1 MKNIKFALIALVA
14 LFVPA
19 FAEQR
24 DPIQYHIDLDEKQP
38 DLRVTHPIQWVY
50 YDGNRNKGTY
60 IDIKE
65 DVMAKRPILDKD
77 GKEIK
82 RIYGDMDIIGATISK
97 PTNGGYDYNPITK
110 LWSGTLTYILPENDD
125 PAHFSYNSAKSTFD
139 FSKKP
144 TELERNNIDGSK
156 VIFARLYW
164 AGGIS
169 SWYGAKAQD
178 VNGLRKDYFSEIRGF
193 NTIKFLT
200 PDGKQ
205 HSINAKPQDVF
216 WYGSYSWVNT
226 SAKGGMYFM
235 YQASADVTDIVKK
248 SLTKDQR
255 TFIAGNIKSSTSAP
269 GWIETYRNGNW
280 SGRYDNRP
288 NLAPHYGG
296 WALIIVYDFGE
307 NESKNIK
314 PKSINI
320 YDGLKVLDPNSSC
333 PNLVSKRTLLH
344 FTDFY
349 TPPSGPVNSTL
360 AVLTFGAKKE
370 TGSED
375 IQVWRDNKYES
386 VTSNGNMS
394 GQQLNSTITKFGT
407 NINSG
412 RTYNNQMDL
421 DIFDISGKIGNA
433 ETEAWVNIIAKS
445 EWKLD
450 KDKEDAG
457 YKLSSK
463 NCESWKYGVPPARIY
478 AERANVGLVAFSTEL
493 YSPKVCY
500 EETLF
505 TKNQAGVFEEV
516 STDSKSHTQ
525 VNKDSILR
533 TQVAIKN
540 LGNES
545 AEKLTVTAS
554 LDPKSSEYEPQ
565 TTHMVLSAK
574 SDATF
579 TVGALNP
586 DNTNFQKSSKNLLTF
601 AVGKD
606 AGRIGESNQGGTI
619 DLTNQA
625 FIQYDSKLKQT
636 DDFNAT
642 IYRASFTNSAL
653 NLSFEGKIERCQE
666 KQYYLKVID
675 VPNIN
680 NFRAVNKNFT
690 GDVKD
695 SKNLYTQ
702 IANRNF
708 DIKIVHFGEET
719 TPGVVKPAKTNMDTK
734 VKVDIRTS
742 CEATGTSVYSKEV
755 EFKKGKDGTAIV
767 DLKGVLIEQAYSNLY
782 VQLSFTDPITK
793 AVKANCASDTF
804 TVRPKEFKIYNT
816 STNSEITNRVL
827 VGGKSYPAFGA
838 WAMNDKNNKAEGYT
852 TDFTGDNLDTKYIR
866 FTPEIPATCTSV
878 TSLPVTSLAAKFTD
892 GAAKLQ
898 RYQEGATVIADKKD
912 FAYYEVGKAKLV
924 IFDNQWTITSHDQK
938 NGDCIVNSHKN
949 TETNGKVGC
958 NIRSEFDFEFNPQD
972 IHVENL
978 RITGFNGGAMT
989 YMSNEIA
996 MSARATFDVKARLGD
1011 ADHTVA
1017 RMYTKGCY
1025 AKDAQFEIDI
1035 DTGIADLNDK
1045 DNIKTPNQ
1053 SDAKSKIL
1061 FFRDST
1067 NTLVTKKTTTNDN
1080 SGVYNVSKDAFTNG
1094 EVKADVKFNFARK
1107 VTEPLD
1113 PFTVNSNIFTF
1124 KNVKEQ
1130 SGSTTV
1136 ANTYVKPLLAD
1147 ETTTQFYYGI
1157 VYAPYYEGPKVGF
1170 DADVYFGIYCKN
1182 CKKDTYTLAKGT
1194 SLPSISDWYLNGS
1207 HVDSSYGSV
1216 SEYKPKSA
1224 TVSLTSKDISNGI
1237 QTLTLSDT
1245 QAETTEI
1252 EMVASKWLI
1261 YNKTDDLATSNK
1273 FSVTFFDRP
1282 KWGGRALN
1290 QKGEKITNPGK
1301 VLDTNEG
1308 DLNGYSEKPSKR
1320 SDW

>member
-1 MKNIKFALIALVA
+1 MKNIKFALIALVTLSSG
-14 LFVPA
+14 LFA
-19 FAEQR
+19 FIH
-24 DPIQYHIDLDEKQP
+24 DGLD
-38 DLRVTHPIQWVY
+38 HPIVWKQTGATNDIGVY
-50 YDGNRNKGTY
+50 T
-60 IDIKE
+60 DIKE
-65 DVMAKRPILDKD
+65 GMVRRSIVDKD

-82 RIYGDMDIIGATISK
+82 RIYGDMDIIGATISV
-97 PTNGGYDYNPITK
+97 PTNGGYNYVPVTGT
-110 LWSGTLTYILPENDD
+110 LWKGTLTNIRGIDD
-125 PAHFSYNSAKSTFD
+125 ANYRSQCTQWDRNNGKCTLDYFNSSYSTFD
-139 FSKKP
+139 FSNKP
-144 TELERNNIDGSK
+144 TELERNHIDGSK
-156 VIFARLYW
+156 VIYARLYW
-164 AGGIS
+164 AGGLS
-169 SWYGAKAQD
+169 NPWNDHPASNVA
-178 VNGLRKDYFSEIRGF
+178 GLRSKYLNDISGF
-193 NTIKFLT
+193 KYVRFGT
-200 PDGKQ
+200 PDGKI
-205 HSINAKPQDVF
+205 HRLTANPGDVYWWGVYA
-216 WYGSYSWVNT
+216 WYNT
-226 SAKGGMYFM
+226 AYQGGMYFM
-235 YQASADVTDIVKK
+235 YQASVDVTDLVKA
-248 SLTKDQR
+248 SLTKDRR
-255 TFIAGNIKSSTSAP
+255 TFSAGGIRTSSSLDDNNWMSMYRDGDFKSS
-269 GWIETYRNGNW
+269 
-280 SGRYDNRP
+280 RYYLP
-288 NLAPHYGG
+288 PHYGG
-296 WALIIVYDFGE
+296 WALLIVYDFGE
-307 NESKNIK
+307 GQRKNIK
-314 PKSINI
+314 PKSVNI
-320 YDGLKVLDPNSSC
+320 YDGLRVLDPSTT
-333 PNLVSKRTLLH
+333 KKT
-344 FTDFY
+344 TDKYNPPRIKDLELEFKGFY

-360 AVLTFGAKKE
+360 AVMSFGGKKE
-370 TGSED
+370 SGGQYKVEEDLKNLED
-375 IQVWRDNKYES
+375 IQVWHNNKYVS
-386 VTSNGNMS
+386 VTSDQNAAAW
-394 GQQLNSTITKFGT
+394 QFNSTITKFGS
-407 NINSG
+407 NINQG
-412 RTYNNQMDL
+412 QTYNNQMDL
-421 DIFDISGKIGNA
+421 DAFDISGQIGNGK
-433 ETEAWVNIIAKS
+433 TSAWI
-445 EWKLD
+445 KLT
-450 KDKEDAG
+450 AT
-457 YKLSSK
+457 SS
-463 NCESWKYGVPPARIY
+463 WVGGVLY
-478 AERANVGLVAFSTEL
+478 SERANVGLVAFSTEL

-545 AEKLTVTAS
+545 AERLTITAS

-565 TTHMVLSAK
+565 TTRMVLNAK

-586 DNTNFQKSSKNLLTF
+586 DNTDFQKSSKNLLTF

-606 AGRIGESNQGGTI
+606 AGKIGESNQGGTI

-653 NLSFEGKIERCQE
+653 NLSFEGGIDRCKD

-690 GDVKD
+690 GDSKD

-702 IANRNF
+702 IANREF
-708 DIKIVHFGEET
+708 DIKIVHFDENT
-719 TPGVVKPAKTNMDTK
+719 VPTKTNMDTK
-734 VKVDIRTS
+734 LKVDIVTA
-742 CEATGTSVYSKEV
+742 CDTTDTPIYSKEV

-782 VQLSFTDPITK
+782 VRLSFTDPITK
-793 AVKANCASDTF
+793 TVKANCASDTF

-838 WAMNDKNNKAEGYT
+838 WAMNDKNNKAGGYT

-866 FTPEIPATCTSV
+866 FTPEIPSTCTSV

-924 IFDNQWTITSHDQK
+924 IFDNQWTKASHDQS
-938 NGDCIVNSHKN
+938 NDDCIANSHSN
-949 TETNGKVGC
+949 AETNGKVGC

-978 RITGFNGGAMT
+978 KITGFNGGTMT

-996 MSARATFDVKARLGD
+996 MSARATFDIKARLGD

-1025 AKDAQFEIDI
+1025 AKDAQFEMDI

-1045 DNIKTPNQ
+1045 DNIKTPNP

-1067 NTLVTKKTTTNDN
+1067 NTLVTKKTTTDDN

-1113 PFTVNSNIFTF
+1113 PFTVNSKIFTF

-1282 KWGGRALN
+1282 KWGGRALD

>member
-1 MKNIKFALIALVA
+1 
-14 LFVPA
+14 
-19 FAEQR
+19 
-24 DPIQYHIDLDEKQP
+24 
-38 DLRVTHPIQWVY
+38 
-50 YDGNRNKGTY
+50 
-60 IDIKE
+60 
-65 DVMAKRPILDKD
+65 
-77 GKEIK
+77 
-82 RIYGDMDIIGATISK
+82 
-97 PTNGGYDYNPITK
+97 
-110 LWSGTLTYILPENDD
+110 
-125 PAHFSYNSAKSTFD
+125 
-139 FSKKP
+139 
-144 TELERNNIDGSK
+144 
-156 VIFARLYW
+156 
-164 AGGIS
+164 
-169 SWYGAKAQD
+169 
-178 VNGLRKDYFSEIRGF
+178 
-193 NTIKFLT
+193 
-200 PDGKQ
+200 
-205 HSINAKPQDVF
+205 
-216 WYGSYSWVNT
+216 
-226 SAKGGMYFM
+226 
-235 YQASADVTDIVKK
+235 
-248 SLTKDQR
+248 
-255 TFIAGNIKSSTSAP
+255 
-269 GWIETYRNGNW
+269 
-280 SGRYDNRP
+280 
-288 NLAPHYGG
+288 
-296 WALIIVYDFGE
+296 
-307 NESKNIK
+307 
-314 PKSINI
+314 
-320 YDGLKVLDPNSSC
+320 
-333 PNLVSKRTLLH
+333 
-344 FTDFY
+344 
-349 TPPSGPVNSTL
+349 
-360 AVLTFGAKKE
+360 
-370 TGSED
+370 
-375 IQVWRDNKYES
+375 
-386 VTSNGNMS
+386 
-394 GQQLNSTITKFGT
+394 
-407 NINSG
+407 
-412 RTYNNQMDL
+412 
-421 DIFDISGKIGNA
+421 
-433 ETEAWVNIIAKS
+433 
-445 EWKLD
+445 
-450 KDKEDAG
+450 
-457 YKLSSK
+457 
-463 NCESWKYGVPPARIY
+463 
-478 AERANVGLVAFSTEL
+478 
-493 YSPKVCY
+493 
-500 EETLF
+500 
-505 TKNQAGVFEEV
+505 
-516 STDSKSHTQ
+516 
-525 VNKDSILR
+525 
-533 TQVAIKN
+533 
-540 LGNES
+540 
-545 AEKLTVTAS
+545 
-554 LDPKSSEYEPQ
+554 
-565 TTHMVLSAK
+565 MVLSAK

-586 DNTNFQKSSKNLLTF
+586 DNKDFQKSSKNLLTF

-606 AGRIGESNQGGTI
+606 AGKIGESNQGGTI

-653 NLSFEGKIERCQE
+653 NLSFEGGIDRCKD

-690 GDVKD
+690 GDTKD

-924 IFDNQWTITSHDQK
+924 IFDNQWTIASHDQS
-938 NGDCIVNSHKN
+938 NGDCIANSHSN
-949 TETNGKVGC
+949 AETNGKVGC

-1053 SDAKSKIL
+1053 SNAKSKIL

-1067 NTLVTKKTTTNDN
+1067 NTLVTKKTTTDDN

-1282 KWGGRALN
+1282 PL
-1290 QKGEKITNPGK
+1290 I
-1301 VLDTNEG
+1301 
-1308 DLNGYSEKPSKR
+1308 S
-1320 SDW
+1320 